1 MVRQRG
7 EDEGLEDLDEVER
20 RETERGEVLDFE
32 PLSADVAPQ
41 MTLFGPA
48 PAVPAATP
56 VRTIAIPAPEPVP
69 VPGAPNTADDA
80 VPLFERRAQLRA
92 KRHKLVAELA
102 RDRRTRHSDVNA
114 EVNRAIGIDA
124 VGKATIEQLERSIAW
139 LDRALYGK

>member
-1 MVRQRG
+1 
-7 EDEGLEDLDEVER
+7 
-20 RETERGEVLDFE
+20 
-32 PLSADVAPQ
+32 

-48 PAVPAATP
+48 PTTAGAPT
-56 VRTIAIPAPEPVP
+56 RTIIVPESVP
-69 VPGAPNTADDA
+69 VPNLADQA

-114 EVNRAIGIDA
+114 EVNRAIGIDS
-124 VGKATIEQLERSIAW
+124 VGKATVEQLERSIAW